1 MRAHLTAAA
10 GWSRSTLDESSTTG
24 AHALRELRL
33 PSPASSWLQDRLRSF
48 MFEMAVWVRT
58 FGWLDRR
65 YSPTSGESPALKR
78 RGVQGAV
85 GPGGGGGGAGG
96 GGGGV
101 RRAQDDRRQGPR
113 LRRQAR
119 LHLAPAVRPCRGCA
133 GARLRPPDGALC
145 ATTALLF
152 HSADSEAPCREFL
165 AKLDRA
171 DPRGG
176 PRFSVWDEPD
186 PAVLG
191 DVFCSVD
198 MLRELYAE
206 RYQRG
211 LRRPAPDA
219 PQGCVSIARRVPHC
233 AVGPAGGGRA
243 RGCWARSG
251 GGQRRRL
258 VEWR

>member
-1 MRAHLTAAA
+1 MLSGSEPLVGWTGAILLQLQESHLHSSGAACRGRSDPAAA
-10 GWSRSTLDESSTTG
+10 E
-24 AHALRELRL
+24 AALEAEAEEYAERKMLEGKDLV
-33 PSPASSWLQDRLRSF
+33 F
-48 MFEMAVWVRT
+48 
-58 FGWLDRR
+58 
-65 YSPTSGESPALKR
+65 
-78 RGVQGAV
+78 
-85 GPGGGGGGAGG
+85 
-96 GGGGV
+96 
-101 RRAQDDRRQGPR
+101 DDRPVS
-113 LRRQAR
+113 A
-119 LHLAPAVRPCRGCA
+119 LAPAVRPCRGCA